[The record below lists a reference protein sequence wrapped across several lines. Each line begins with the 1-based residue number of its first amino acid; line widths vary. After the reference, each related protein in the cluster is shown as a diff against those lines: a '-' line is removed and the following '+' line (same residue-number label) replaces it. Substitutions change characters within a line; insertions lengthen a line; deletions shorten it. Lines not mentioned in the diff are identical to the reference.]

1 MSGIGP
7 GAAGGQV
14 HRGRGITVGGGVSKE
29 ERRSTKPKEVQE
41 KETGSYPLVHADVR
55 LGLENL
61 LNGRELDDG
70 VADVRPLS
78 RRSLDT
84 IRRRLARTRI
94 LR

>member
-14 HRGRGITVGGGVSKE
+14 HRGRGITVGGGIQG
-29 ERRSTKPKEVQE
+29 RTKIYETKGSPK